1 LKNKSNIISY
11 ILILIFAVI
20 PLVAGIGY
28 ALLYSFGLVGAL
40 NNGFTLQHWKLAFA
54 DQAVINSFLYSAA
67 IAAVALS
74 ISVSLAIAAALRYYH
89 LFKKGLLAYLIYL
102 PLAFPAMVAA
112 FFFFQFLS
120 KGGLL
125 SRIFYQTGLTSSM
138 QQFPDWVNDKYGIG
152 MIITHL
158 FLSFPFFLLL
168 FVSLIETQ
176 RLKDFFQLSASLGAS
191 KRQTTFRVAVPLLL
205 QKSFPNIILYF
216 IFIFGAY
223 EIPVL
228 LGRSNPEMVSV
239 LAVRKL
245 QKFNLQDIPQ
255 GYVIA
260 IVYTLF
266 VLVFILL
273 LLKQKKLAYAN

>member
-1 LKNKSNIISY
+1 MKNKTNIVSY
-11 ILILIFAVI
+11 LLLLVFAVV
-20 PLVAGIGY
+20 PLIAGLGY
-28 ALLYSFGLVGAL
+28 ALLYSFGVVGSL
-40 NNGFTLQHWKLAFA
+40 NHGFTLQHWKLAFA
-54 DQAVINSFLYSAA
+54 DKSVVISFLYSAA
-67 IAAVALS
+67 IAVVALLL
-74 ISVSLAIAAALRYYH
+74 SVTLAMATALRYYH
-89 LFKKGLLAYLIYL
+89 LFKKGVLSFLIYL
-102 PLAFPAMVAA
+102 PLAFPAIVAA
-112 FFFFQFLS
+112 FFFLQILS

-125 SRIFYQTGLTSSM
+125 SRLFYQAGLTSSM
-138 QQFPDWVNDKYGIG
+138 QQFPDWVNDRYGIG
-152 MIITHL
+152 MIITHF
-158 FLSFPFFLLL
+158 FLCFPFFLLL

-176 RLKDFFQLSASLGAS
+176 QLKTFFQLSSSLGAN
-191 KRQTTFRVAVPLLL
+191 KRQTTFRVAIPVLL

-216 IFIFGAY
+216 IFIFGSY

-245 QKFNLQDIPQ
+245 QKFNLLDIPQ

-266 VLVFILL
+266 VLAFILL

>member
-1 LKNKSNIISY
+1 MLV
-11 ILILIFAVI
+11 LGLFAVL

-28 ALLYSFGLVGAL
+28 ALLYSFGVVGAL
-40 NNGFTLQHWKLAFA
+40 NTGFTTAHWRQAFSGNTI
-54 DQAVINSFLYSAA
+54 VVSFLYSMG
-67 IAAVALS
+67 IAAAALL
-74 ISVSLAIAAALRYYH
+74 ISVSAALFVSLKYYRV
-89 LFKKGLLAYLIYL
+89 FQKGLVSYLVYL
-102 PLAFPAMVAA
+102 PLAFPAIVAA

-120 KGGLL
+120 KGGFL
-125 SRIFYQTGLTSSM
+125 SRLFYTTGLTNSM
-138 QQFPDWVNDKYGIG
+138 EQFPDWINDRYGVG
-152 MIITHL
+152 MIVTHC

-168 FVSLIETQ
+168 FNSLVSTQ
-176 RLKDFFQLSASLGAS
+176 RIFEFSQLATSLGAS
-191 KRQTTFRVAVPLLL
+191 RRQSVFKVAVPILL

-228 LGRSNPEMVSV
+228 LGRSNPETVSV

-245 QKFNLQDIPQ
+245 QKFNLFDIPQ

-266 VLVFILL
+266 VLAFVFVFLR
-273 LLKQKKLAYAN
+273 QKKMAYAN

>member
-1 LKNKSNIISY
+1 MKNKSSILSY
-11 ILILIFAVI
+11 FLLFIFAVL
-20 PLVAGIGY
+20 PLIAGLGY
-28 ALLYSFGLVGAL
+28 ALLYSFGIVGAL
-40 NNGFTLQHWKLAFA
+40 NTGFTLQHWKAAFA
-54 DQAVINSFLYSAA
+54 DKAIITSFLYSGTIAGAA
-67 IAAVALS
+67 LLL
-74 ISVSLAIAAALRYYH
+74 SVSLAIAAALRYYH
-89 LFKKGLLAYLIYL
+89 LFKKGFISYLIYL
-102 PLAFPAMVAA
+102 PLAFPAMVGA
-112 FFFFQFLS
+112 FFIFQFLS

-125 SRIFYQTGLTSSM
+125 SRIFYQAGITSSM
-138 QQFPDWVNDKYGIG
+138 QQFPDWVNDRYGIG
-152 MIITHL
+152 MVVTHL

-191 KRQTTFRVAVPLLL
+191 KKQTTFRIAIPVLL

-228 LGRSNPEMVSV
+228 LGRSNPEVVSV
-239 LAVRKL
+239 MAVRKL

-266 VLVFILL
+266 VLVFILI
-273 LLKQKKLAYAN
+273 LLKQKKLAYAS